1 MLRFAPLPLLLT
13 TPILLAIADA
23 DAPVAARARAERTA
37 TTGQIAGTVEI
48 SSALAARRAK
58 FRIYGDARAAVA
70 PRIPPNELASEL
82 RNVVVYLQAD
92 PTIAPTPGPDTLLG
106 IMSQT
111 GERFD
116 PHVLPVLQ
124 GTRVEFP
131 NYDDVY
137 HNVFSLSRARTFD
150 LGRYPKGATKSVTF
164 MKPGIVQVFCHIHA
178 DMSGVVV
185 VLPNRFYAVPDSAG
199 RYTLSDVP
207 PGEYTMVGWH
217 ERTKPVQHRV
227 RVTAGGTTRVN
238 FKLPLGSTP
247 EP

>member
-1 MLRFAPLPLLLT
+1 MLRFVPLALTTPLLLT
-13 TPILLAIADA
+13 LAGAA
-23 DAPVAARARAERTA
+23 APGHAPSSLGRAPAS
-37 TTGQIAGTVEI
+37 GQIAGTVEI
-48 SSALAARRAK
+48 ATALASRRAN
-58 FRIYGDARAAVA
+58 FRIYADARGAVA
-70 PRIPPNELASEL
+70 PRVPANELASEL

-92 PTIAPTPGPDTLLG
+92 PGIALTSVADTSTG
-106 IMSQT
+106 VMSQT

-116 PHVLPVLQ
+116 PHVLPVVQ

-137 HNVFSLSRARTFD
+137 HNVFSLSRVRAFD
-150 LGRYPKGATKSVTF
+150 LGRYPKGTTKSVAFT
-164 MKPGIVQVFCHIHA
+164 KPGIVQVFCHIHA

-185 VLPNRFYAVPDSAG
+185 VLPNRYYAVPDSAG
-199 RYTLSDVP
+199 RFTLRDVP
-207 PGEYTMVGWH
+207 PGDYTMVGWH

-227 RVTAGGTTRVN
+227 RVTSGGTAQVN